1 MNTEHI
7 VAVIEPTLAGESPLA
22 VALEIVNR
30 GGRAS
35 VVVLLTKETLGDIRR
50 FAEVEEL
57 TFPDAQE
64 IFLERLTDGYAKRL
78 GIGES
83 SVTTLNEY
91 SGRSVIGSAQVDATT
106 IAMPQKVAARL
117 SWRGSI
123 ARSRVP
129 IVISPPRAA

>member
-7 VAVIEPTLAGESPLA
+7 VAVVEPTNEGESTLDVAEQA
-22 VALEIVNR
+22 VSR
-30 GGRAS
+30 GGSAS
-35 VVVLLTKETLGDIRR
+35 VVVLLTKETIGDIRK
-50 FAEVEEL
+50 FAEVEKL
-57 TFPDAQE
+57 TFPDARE
-64 IFLERLTDGYAKRL
+64 IFLERLLDGYAKRL

-83 SVTTLNEY
+83 SVVALNDY
-91 SGRSVIGSAQVDATT
+91 SGRSVIENAQAHATT
-106 IAMPQKVAARL
+106 IAMPQKVASKL